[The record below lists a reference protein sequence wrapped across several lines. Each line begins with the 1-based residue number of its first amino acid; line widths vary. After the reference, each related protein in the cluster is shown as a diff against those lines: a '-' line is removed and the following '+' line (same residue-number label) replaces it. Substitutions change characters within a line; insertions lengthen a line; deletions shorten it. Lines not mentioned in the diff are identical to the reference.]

1 MDIQTVFPEIEAI
14 EDDALR
20 SSVAAA
26 WATAAEDN
34 GIDIADLEA
43 VPWFPPAQR
52 ELGIADDDVLLV
64 EHVRDVTAC
73 AVGLAESLTDRR
85 YVPNIDMDVIVAGA
99 LVHDVS
105 KLYEFDGMERTE
117 IGRLLGH
124 PHFGVL
130 VTARADLPVE
140 MAHIVLSHTPRTN
153 VEPATLEAE
162 LVRRA
167 DEASETA
174 IKANVLTD
182 LRDA

>member
-1 MDIQTVFPEIEAI
+1 MDIETVFPELEAVD
-14 EDDALR
+14 DDALR
-20 SSVAAA
+20 SGVARAWTIAA
-26 WATAAEDN
+26 DDN
-34 GIDIADLEA
+34 GIDVADLEA

-52 ELGIADDDVLLV
+52 ELGMAADDVSLV

-73 AVGLAESLTDRR
+73 AVGLAESLADRE
-85 YVPNIDMDVIVAGA
+85 YVPGIDMDTVVAGA

-117 IGRLLGH
+117 VGGLLGH
-124 PHFGVL
+124 PYFGVS

-153 VEPATLEAE
+153 VEPATLEAAF
-162 LVRRA
+162 VRRA
-167 DEASETA
+167 DEAAATA